1 MELAVITG
9 GFLPIPATK
18 GGAVENL
25 VVNLL
30 NENEKKCQV
39 KFTVFSIY
47 DKKAVEETNKYKH
60 TKFIFIKTNPLIG
73 VMDRLVFFIAKN
85 ILKKKNSHS
94 YRYII
99 QRLSYLNSVSKYL
112 KKGNYDKVLLENHPT
127 QYLALKW
134 RKNYKK
140 YENRYYYHC
149 HNELPG
155 TYGCRDIIKN
165 TQNFICVSNFIK
177 QSLMTILNMSKDK
190 FEVLRNCI
198 DIDRFSGTL
207 EQEELINIRKKYNIK
222 DNDKILLF
230 TGRIVPEKG
239 IREIIDALKKVK
251 YKNYKLLILGSALNE
266 LKTKTEY
273 QEQIETSIKEIK
285 DKVIFTGY
293 INYGEINKF
302 YTMADIAILPSIWDD
317 PAPLTI
323 IESLASGLPIIT
335 TNSGGIPE
343 YAVGNSA
350 IILNKSN
357 NLVENLAITIDK
369 LLNDDKKCRE
379 MSLAGKNASLDLTLQ
394 NYYKNFLKC
403 LK

>member
-1 MELAVITG
+1 M
-9 GFLPIPATK
+9 
-18 GGAVENL
+18 
-25 VVNLL
+25 
-30 NENEKKCQV
+30 
-39 KFTVFSIY
+39 
-47 DKKAVEETNKYKH
+47 
-60 TKFIFIKTNPLIG
+60 
-73 VMDRLVFFIAKN
+73 
-85 ILKKKNSHS
+85 
-94 YRYII
+94 
-99 QRLSYLNSVSKYL
+99 
-112 KKGNYDKVLLENHPT
+112 
-127 QYLALKW
+127 
-134 RKNYKK
+134 
-140 YENRYYYHC
+140 
-149 HNELPG
+149 
-155 TYGCRDIIKN
+155 
-165 TQNFICVSNFIK
+165 
-177 QSLMTILNMSKDK
+177 
-190 FEVLRNCI
+190 
-198 DIDRFSGTL
+198 
-207 EQEELINIRKKYNIK
+207 
-222 DNDKILLF
+222 
-230 TGRIVPEKG
+230 
-239 IREIIDALKKVK
+239 KKVK

-369 LLNDDKKCRE
+369 LLNDDKKCKE
-379 MSLAGKNASLDLTLQ
+379 MSLAGKNATLDLTLQ